1 MRGSHPPYQI
11 RGEFPFIPSQD
22 MRFLRFFVSV
32 QDFNEPLACCFVHPR
47 SSWTYVR
54 RHLFHGQFTCCVS
67 TIVSAY
73 VIVNPVACDPS
84 PGARTSSQTL
94 SRRFRLS
101 HASVPAPDRQALRLE
116 LLHQALDEVV
126 QIHRG
131 HSHSLKGA
139 PRTEFDCYLGYH
151 LIVWGL

>member
-1 MRGSHPPYQI
+1 
-11 RGEFPFIPSQD
+11 

-73 VIVNPVACDPS
+73 VIVNPVSFVPNNCGTLCPVACDPS

-126 QIHRG
+126 QVHRG